1 MQRRIPVRKKNR
13 ERNRIMLKT
22 EETMPYSNITKE
34 ELEALIAWFGNLPD
48 CPKEIQVD
56 KATYIP
62 NLAETI
68 DRLAGQAR
76 ICYENP
82 KMQGCILL
90 MERIK
95 EAIEKKV

>member
-1 MQRRIPVRKKNR
+1 MTMNMNERK
-13 ERNRIMLKT
+13 L
-22 EETMPYSNITKE
+22 YTKE

-62 NLAETI
+62 NLEETI